1 MTYSIRRSDLKPEYR
16 EPELVKTKCNE
27 IESRMQEQDI
37 SIQVPEGERRQFRC
51 NSADCGG
58 RVWTKA
64 STCYRCNQQG
74 PVGEEIQLRQFKC
87 DCDWYELSQSSPML
101 LTRKTLQEH
110 DRQTSTEVRQ
120 FHCRPCYNM
129 WWRVV
134 PSNKPVSRCKVC
146 HRRYDAV
153 PRNDEYRVGR
163 FTCTNKLCGN
173 VFYRRCNPFYTA
185 FCPKCEAVV
194 SEPHIHPKYNK
205 YRPAHGP
212 WALVPDSTPHI
223 STGSTVETWLS
234 QTAAASSRTPS
245 PPIRHP
251 VRLPDRPPSPPIRHP
266 VSLPDSPVLKRR
278 SSFHGSTHS
287 LYGHDSCG
295 SHGSGHSVA
304 SVGSRG
310 FDR

>member
-1 MTYSIRRSDLKPEYR
+1 MQALNIASSSSKRLSRSPPL
-16 EPELVKTKCNE
+16 
-27 IESRMQEQDI
+27 
-37 SIQVPEGERRQFRC
+37 
-51 NSADCGG
+51 
-58 RVWTKA
+58 
-64 STCYRCNQQG
+64 
-74 PVGEEIQLRQFKC
+74 
-87 DCDWYELSQSSPML
+87 L

-120 FHCRPCYNM
+120 FNCRYCRNT

-134 PSNKPVSRCKVC
+134 PSNKPVSRCNDC

-153 PRNDEYRVGR
+153 PQNDEYGVGR
-163 FTCTNKLCGN
+163 FTCTDKLCGN
-173 VFYRRCNPFYTA
+173 VFYLRCDPSDTA
-185 FCPKCEAVV
+185 FCPQCEAVV

-205 YRPAHGP
+205 YCPAYWL

-234 QTAAASSRTPS
+234 QTAASSRA
-245 PPIRHP
+245 
-251 VRLPDRPPSPPIRHP
+251 PSPPIRHP
-266 VSLPDSPVLKRR
+266 VSLPDRPPSPPVRLTDSPVLKRQ

-287 LYGHDSCG
+287 VYGRASSCG
-295 SHGSGHSVA
+295 SHGSGRSVA